1 MGLLGMFAKKAAIN
15 LVRAGAQKNASEAS
29 RFDELAKTAKSTS
42 LSKEEVAIN
51 TILENTKGGVRNSV
65 QITYPE
71 KGFEVTLMEVK
82 TLLSDSRT
90 KDPFTVEIRLF
101 IAMPNAESLL
111 AEHYDSIGES
121 INEAVVNAAKKFSA
135 VLQSMFDIIDS
146 DDDGIIEN
154 RFDGDIHIYRYGGD
168 RFVSSVGDSKI
179 QELGDLFP
187 VVSGELAGFLGA
199 KKYYWL
205 SMELIFEGDKVVSKC
220 LINNEKINRLSEL
233 IAEKAEPVFSQGMYG
248 QYQQQMLIVQSG
260 RTYVQRRQN
269 YNKAYNDMYK
279 FVRETIPLIGNS
291 SVLVSYDELFGKVEA
306 ITGNRLSAW
315 EVMTFLPEI
324 YVQKYFNIKGTG
336 LVAMTK
342 GEDTFALTEFQISP
356 IRVIKSEVESFLEKN
371 KPSDEFNQN
380 IFSLSA
386 RFTAA
391 MNALNS
397 GVKEEELAFGV
408 LSCKAPDDYDI
419 W

>member
-1 MGLLGMFAKKAAIN
+1 
-15 LVRAGAQKNASEAS
+15 
-29 RFDELAKTAKSTS
+29 
-42 LSKEEVAIN
+42 
-51 TILENTKGGVRNSV
+51 
-65 QITYPE
+65 
-71 KGFEVTLMEVK
+71 
-82 TLLSDSRT
+82 
-90 KDPFTVEIRLF
+90 
-101 IAMPNAESLL
+101 
-111 AEHYDSIGES
+111 
-121 INEAVVNAAKKFSA
+121 
-135 VLQSMFDIIDS
+135 
-146 DDDGIIEN
+146 
-154 RFDGDIHIYRYGGD
+154 
-168 RFVSSVGDSKI
+168 
-179 QELGDLFP
+179 
-187 VVSGELAGFLGA
+187 
-199 KKYYWL
+199 
-205 SMELIFEGDKVVSKC
+205 
-220 LINNEKINRLSEL
+220 
-233 IAEKAEPVFSQGMYG
+233 
-248 QYQQQMLIVQSG
+248 
-260 RTYVQRRQN
+260 
-269 YNKAYNDMYK
+269 
-279 FVRETIPLIGNS
+279 
-291 SVLVSYDELFGKVEA
+291 VLVSYDELFGKVEA